1 MAELASSAGG
11 YGMDEERSAGDE
23 SARGAPDDATE
34 YTLFSESLR
43 KIGARLAAAGDLKGL
58 RAAVLVMSGAFNP
71 IHVGHVRA
79 LEVAS
84 EFVQTDLGLFFAG
97 ALLSPHHDSAVRTKL
112 RRSPGDIMP
121 PRHRLRMCQETAAPL
136 PWLAVDRWEVT
147 RRAAMDHLAV
157 LAHARE
163 LCAVTFP
170 TVDCQVSRVDD
181 AGRSVSGMKL
191 RRSLPQVVYVC
202 DGTDFCRAAPRA
214 LREIGAL
221 ALTTCRLHGLE
232 RLQRTL
238 DTDAAWASPPPP
250 VGYLAEDTKMIA
262 VELDGLSSLELRKQL
277 KDPRTRERELASKM
291 GAAAAR
297 VWAEAKLGAKCGGR
311 EPWTKADKQW
321 SKADTAFMEATLAEE
336 DAAAALAGAGGAAPP
351 ADAPEARAQEKAAAM
366 GTTMRMANYK

>member
-147 RRAAMDHLAV
+147 RRAAMDGL
-157 LAHARE
+157 
-163 LCAVTFP
+163 
-170 TVDCQVSRVDD
+170 SRIN
-181 AGRSVSGMKL
+181 S
-191 RRSLPQVVYVC
+191 P
-202 DGTDFCRAAPRA
+202 
-214 LREIGAL
+214 
-221 ALTTCRLHGLE
+221 
-232 RLQRTL
+232 
-238 DTDAAWASPPPP
+238 SPPLH
-250 VGYLAEDTKMIA
+250 V
-262 VELDGLSSLELRKQL
+262 SS
-277 KDPRTRERELASKM
+277 
-291 GAAAAR
+291 AR
-297 VWAEAKLGAKCGGR
+297 VLCQCQAEYCLHPHR
-311 EPWTKADKQW
+311 
-321 SKADTAFMEATLAEE
+321 
-336 DAAAALAGAGGAAPP
+336 
-351 ADAPEARAQEKAAAM
+351 
-366 GTTMRMANYK
+366 